1 MGYLQI
7 YTGDG
12 KGKTTAAAG
21 IAVRALG
28 RDKRVFFGQFLKHT
42 PSGETIV
49 MSRLPGCTLELFGA
63 PRKVGDPA
71 SEEDRTRAALG
82 LKRAHEA
89 VVRGE
94 YELVVLDEINV
105 AASMKLLS
113 VEDVLALVRA
123 RCDSCELVL
132 TGRNADTRL
141 IDMAD
146 LVTEMRNVRHYLDEG
161 VSAREGIEF

>member
-1 MGYLQI
+1 MGYLHV

-28 RDKRVFFGQFLKHT
+28 RDKRIFFGQFLKHT
-42 PSGETIV
+42 PSGEILI
-49 MSRLPGCTLELFGA
+49 MGRLPGCTVELFGA
-63 PRKVGDPA
+63 PRNVGDPTR
-71 SEEDRTRAALG
+71 EEDRTRAALG
-82 LKRAHEA
+82 LRRAHEA
-89 VVRGE
+89 VVCGE

-105 AASMKLLS
+105 AASMKLLA
-113 VEDVLALVRA
+113 VEDVVALVRA

-132 TGRNADTRL
+132 TGRNADARL

-146 LVTEMRNVRHYLDEG
+146 LVTEMRNVRHYLDAG
-161 VSAREGIEF
+161 VPAREGIEF